1 MCACFESDQ
10 VIITSTPNQSMLNR
24 RNIRTHVHVIF
35 ANIDGPCECFD
46 YESQNLLEMNGGLE
60 SSLTSNRMARK
71 HIFGAVKFS
80 WLMWMFPISWSQ
92 IAWIFSVVE
101 FAAEYLVWNEFRS
114 IEDNVIILIEL
125 NILNT
130 SDKEMMRLYSWIFS
144 VNSLEVL
151 CYFVEFDHKWWT
163 IHFKGTN

>member
-1 MCACFESDQ
+1 
-10 VIITSTPNQSMLNR
+10 
-24 RNIRTHVHVIF
+24 
-35 ANIDGPCECFD
+35 
-46 YESQNLLEMNGGLE
+46 
-60 SSLTSNRMARK
+60 
-71 HIFGAVKFS
+71 
-80 WLMWMFPISWSQ
+80 MFPISWSQ